1 MQGKDKEQCGI
12 NYEYSFMNKPKGTL
26 IALGGGGDDVLI
38 QLIHSSYCHRK
49 SAIEVITTAAP
60 EPQESGQAYVE
71 AFEELGLPNVRFMHI
86 DEQNAADQPQYLDRL
101 RKADVVFFTGGDQ
114 RRILQFLQGTQVNQ
128 LLRERYCHQD
138 LLIAGTSAGS
148 AAMSDKMIYEGYGPY
163 SLEKGR
169 TKLSAG
175 LSFIRH
181 VYIDTHFTERG
192 RFGRLAIAVAQH
204 PGYIGIGLGEETGI
218 IIREGNILEVFGIGV
233 VTIIDGS
240 EIKNSNLH
248 QVAHGSP
255 IAVEHLV
262 MHLLVEG
269 QQYALREKAIR
280 FA

>member
-1 MQGKDKEQCGI
+1 MQI
-12 NYEYSFMNKPKGTL
+12 PKGTL

-38 QLIHSSYCHRK
+38 QLIRAAFSHRHSC
-49 SAIEVITTAAP
+49 IEVITTAAP
-60 EPQESGQAYVE
+60 DPQGSGAAYVE

-86 DEQNAADQPQYLDRL
+86 DEDHEADQASYMKRIKQ
-101 RKADVVFFTGGDQ
+101 ADVVFFTGGDQ
-114 RRILQFLQGTQVNQ
+114 RRILEFLLHTRLHS
-128 LLRERYCHQD
+128 LLQERYWNED

-148 AAMSDKMIYEGYGPY
+148 AVLSDRMIYEGYGPY

-175 LSFIRH
+175 LSFING

-192 RFGRLAIAVAQH
+192 RFGRLAIAVSQH
-204 PGYIGIGLGEETGI
+204 PEYIGIGLGEETGV
-218 IIREGNILEVFGIGV
+218 IIRQGNVLEVFGIGV

-240 EIKNSNLH
+240 EIKKTNF
-248 QVAHGSP
+248 QAVAQGAP

-269 QQYALREKAIR
+269 QQYELKEKRIR
-280 FA
+280 FNS

>member
-1 MQGKDKEQCGI
+1 M
-12 NYEYSFMNKPKGTL
+12 
-26 IALGGGGDDVLI
+26 GGGDDDCLI
-38 QLIHSSYCHRK
+38 QLIHSEFCKEGSYV
-49 SAIEVITTAAP
+49 EVITTAATEP
-60 EPQESGQAYVE
+60 EESGQAYKE
-71 AFEELGLPNVRFMHI
+71 AFKDLGMRHVHYMHI
-86 DEQNAADQPQYLDRL
+86 DEKNEADSKDNLERIK
-101 RKADVVFFTGGDQ
+101 RASVVFFTGGDQ
-114 RRILQFLQGTQVNQ
+114 RRILEFLQNTQVNK
-128 LLRERYCHQD
+128 LLKERYWHED

-148 AAMSDKMIYEGYGPY
+148 AALSDKMIYEGYGPY

-169 TKLSAG
+169 TKLSGG

-204 PGYIGIGLGEETGI
+204 QEYIGIGLGEETGI

-248 QVAHGSP
+248 EVAHGSP

-269 QQYALREKAIR
+269 QQYSLKEKAIR
-280 FA
+280 FNSEQ

>member
-1 MQGKDKEQCGI
+1 MK
-12 NYEYSFMNKPKGTL
+12 KPKGTL

-38 QLIHSSYCHRK
+38 QLIHSAYCHRK
-49 SAIEVITTAAP
+49 TIIEVITTAAP

-71 AFEELGLPNVRFMHI
+71 AFGELGLPNVRFMHI
-86 DEQNAADQPQYLDRL
+86 DEKNEADQPRYLERI

-114 RRILQFLQGTQVNQ
+114 RRILQFLQNTQINK
-128 LLRERYCHQD
+128 LLKERYWNEE

-169 TKLSAG
+169 TKLSGG

-192 RFGRLAIAVAQH
+192 RFGRLAIAVSQH
-204 PGYIGIGLGEETGI
+204 PEYIGIGLGEETGI
-218 IIREGNILEVFGIGV
+218 IIREGNMLEVFGIGV

-240 EIKNSNLH
+240 EIKNSNIH
-248 QVAHGSP
+248 EVAPGLP

-269 QQYALREKAIR
+269 QQYALKERALR
-280 FA
+280 FAYQ

>member
-1 MQGKDKEQCGI
+1 MK
-12 NYEYSFMNKPKGTL
+12 KPKGTL

-38 QLIHSSYCHRK
+38 QLIHSEYCNRK
-49 SAIEVITTAAP
+49 TAIEVITTAAP

-86 DEQNAADQPQYLDRL
+86 DEHNVADQPQYLKRI

-114 RRILQFLQGTQVNQ
+114 RRILKFLKNTLINEI
-128 LLRERYCHQD
+128 LKERYWNED

-148 AAMSDKMIYEGYGPY
+148 AALCDKMIYEGYGPY

-169 TKLSAG
+169 TKLSSG
-175 LSFIRH
+175 LSFIRR

-192 RFGRLAIAVAQH
+192 RFGRLAIAVSQH
-204 PGYIGIGLGEETGI
+204 PDYIGIGLVEETGI

-233 VTIIDGS
+233 VTIIDGA
-240 EIKNSNLH
+240 EIKNSNIND
-248 QVAHGSP
+248 VAQGSP

-269 QQYALREKAIR
+269 QQYVLKERAIR
-280 FA
+280 FSKN

>member
-1 MQGKDKEQCGI
+1 MK
-12 NYEYSFMNKPKGTL
+12 KPKGTL

-38 QLIHSSYCHRK
+38 QLIHSAYCHQK

-86 DEQNAADQPQYLDRL
+86 DEQNAADQPQYLDRI

-114 RRILQFLQGTQVNQ
+114 RRILEFLQDTQVNK
-128 LLRERYCHQD
+128 LLKERYWHEE

-169 TKLSAG
+169 TKLSGG

-204 PGYIGIGLGEETGI
+204 PEYIGIGLGEETGI
-218 IIREGNILEVFGIGV
+218 IIQEGNILEVFGIGV

-240 EIKNSNLH
+240 EIRNSNLH
-248 QVAHGSP
+248 EVAQGSP

-269 QQYALREKAIR
+269 QQYSLKEKAIR
-280 FA
+280 FASTGSKY

>member
-1 MQGKDKEQCGI
+1 MK
-12 NYEYSFMNKPKGTL
+12 KPQGTL

-38 QLIHSSYCHRK
+38 QLIHSEYCHRK

-86 DEQNAADQPQYLDRL
+86 DEANEADQPLYLDRI

-114 RRILQFLQGTQVNQ
+114 RRILQFLQGTQVNK
-128 LLRERYCHQD
+128 LLKARYRNED

-169 TKLSAG
+169 TKLSGG
-175 LSFIRH
+175 LSFIRQ

-192 RFGRLAIAVAQH
+192 RFGRLSIAVSQH
-204 PGYIGIGLGEETGI
+204 PDYIGIGLGEETGI

-240 EIKNSNLH
+240 EIKNSNIH
-248 QVAHGSP
+248 DVAHGLP

-269 QQYALREKAIR
+269 QQYALKKRTIR
-280 FA
+280 FS

>member
-1 MQGKDKEQCGI
+1 
-12 NYEYSFMNKPKGTL
+12 MNNPKGTL

-38 QLIHSSYCHRK
+38 KLIHSAYCHRK
-49 SAIEVITTAAP
+49 SVIEVITTAAP
-60 EPQESGQAYVE
+60 APLESGQAYVE
-71 AFEELGLPNVRFMHI
+71 AFVELGLPNVHFMHI
-86 DEQNAADQPQYLDRL
+86 DEANAADQPRYLDRIQ
-101 RKADVVFFTGGDQ
+101 KADVVFFTGGDQ
-114 RRILQFLQGTQVNQ
+114 RRLLEFLQDTRINA
-128 LLRERYCHQD
+128 LLRQRYWHED

-175 LSFIRH
+175 LSFIQG
-181 VYIDTHFTERG
+181 VYIDTHFAERG
-192 RFGRLAIAVAQH
+192 RFGRLAIAVSQH
-204 PGYIGIGLGEETGI
+204 PDYIGIGLGEETGI

-240 EIKNSNLH
+240 EIKNSNI
-248 QVAHGSP
+248 QDVAPGLP

-269 QQYALREKAIR
+269 QQYMLQERTIR
-280 FA
+280 FASP

>member
-1 MQGKDKEQCGI
+1 MK
-12 NYEYSFMNKPKGTL
+12 KPKGTL

-38 QLIHSSYCHRK
+38 QLIHSEYCHQK

-60 EPQESGQAYVE
+60 EPHESGQAYVE

-86 DEQNAADQPQYLDRL
+86 DEHHAADQPQYLKRI
-101 RKADVVFFTGGDQ
+101 RQADVVFFTGGDQ
-114 RRILQFLQGTQVNQ
+114 RRILKFLQNTLINEI
-128 LLRERYCHQD
+128 LKERYWNED

-169 TKLSAG
+169 TKLSGG

-192 RFGRLAIAVAQH
+192 RFGRLAIAVSQH
-204 PGYIGIGLGEETGI
+204 PDYIGIGLSEETGI
-218 IIREGNILEVFGIGV
+218 IIREGNLLEVFGIGV

-240 EIKNSNLH
+240 EIRNSNID
-248 QVAHGSP
+248 QVAPGAP

-269 QQYALREKAIR
+269 QQYALKEKKIR
-280 FA
+280 FAFQ

>member
-1 MQGKDKEQCGI
+1 M
-12 NYEYSFMNKPKGTL
+12 
-26 IALGGGGDDVLI
+26 I
-38 QLIHSSYCHRK
+38 QLIHSAYCHEK
-49 SAIEVITTAAP
+49 STIEVITTAAP
-60 EPQESGQAYVE
+60 EPHESGRAYVE

-86 DEQNAADQPQYLDRL
+86 DEQNAADQPEYLERI

-114 RRILQFLQGTQVNQ
+114 RRILHFLNNTEINK
-128 LLRERYCHQD
+128 LLKDRYWHEE

-192 RFGRLAIAVAQH
+192 RFGRLAMAVAQH
-204 PGYIGIGLGEETGI
+204 PDYIGIGLSEETGI
-218 IIREGNILEVFGIGV
+218 IIREGNMLEVFGIGV

-240 EIKNSNLH
+240 EIKNTNIH
-248 QVAHGSP
+248 KVNHGSP

-262 MHLLVEG
+262 MHLLIKG
-269 QQYALREKAIR
+269 QQYALKDKTVLFEPSLRTVNGKR
-280 FA
+280 